1 MCFPSYV
8 APSVAATGERIG
20 VESCRFRGGLQY
32 VGLAAMAAMAAM
44 APMQSLQ
51 LEPLPRKPA
60 LWLLWIRAQPQLVC
74 HLYSLRKKSRS
85 TATALHLRACHC
97 AFPRIMT
104 RTLQFL
110 LLARSCAAAG
120 PSGHLPDGSPDGVEH
135 LPDGS
140 PDGMEQFQRSGARRY
155 QSHRNP
161 MPTVPR
167 SWEAMNIHTL
177 ARAEPE
183 QAAEPGQ
190 PDLRAA
196 SAPPILPNA
205 PPKILCRVCRKAALG
220 IRMRTCRFCKDCSSA
235 S

>member
-1 MCFPSYV
+1 
-8 APSVAATGERIG
+8 
-20 VESCRFRGGLQY
+20 
-32 VGLAAMAAMAAM
+32 MAAMAAM

-51 LEPLPRKPA
+51 LEPLPRKPEEEP
-60 LWLLWIRAQPQLVC
+60 ID
-74 HLYSLRKKSRS
+74 
-85 TATALHLRACHC
+85 
-97 AFPRIMT
+97 
-104 RTLQFL
+104 
-110 LLARSCAAAG
+110 G

-220 IRMRTCRFCKDCSSA
+220 IRMRTCRA
-235 S
+235 EG